1 MRIAD
6 IGFEDYYLIH
16 DLLCHKTHTQNPEQ
30 YTIRESLKMAYFHS
44 IYNHGKLNLLHK
56 EYSLGLVDYLKS
68 FDNIFTTNYD
78 SNLESATG
86 KEIYHIHGQ
95 FDKLSET
102 YNPTSFRNHLM
113 ITHLKGYLTNQN
125 INIYTLQLCQLIVVI
140 TKDTRL
146 NKIYWL
152 MKP

>member
-1 MRIAD
+1 
-6 IGFEDYYLIH
+6 
-16 DLLCHKTHTQNPEQ
+16 
-30 YTIRESLKMAYFHS
+30 MAYFHS

-102 YNPTSFRNHLM
+102 YNPTSFRNHLNDN
-113 ITHLKGYLTNQN
+113 HLKGYLTNQN